1 MRGRTRRR
9 TPITPSIDLRNR
21 VLARGYPVNMRWPR
35 RGRRPSRTWVDV
47 ALALATAAWV
57 WASTEVAIGADP
69 SHPEWAGLV
78 LGLLLGALQLLRRRS
93 PSLVLLGSAAL
104 VIAYHAL
111 DFPPIGLTWPLV
123 VPLFTAAA
131 TGAVRAAVATAGA
144 LGVVSVAW
152 RWLAEGEAPLTVL
165 VDESRAL
172 LPAALAIALGFL
184 AARVTPA
191 AARPEPDPQEPD
203 APGARDDPIP
213 MLTPRESEVA
223 TLIAE
228 GYSNAEIAE
237 RLYLSVWTVKSH
249 VSSALRKV
257 GLRDRTQLAAWV
269 ARRERE
275 R

>member
-1 MRGRTRRR
+1 M
-9 TPITPSIDLRNR
+9 
-21 VLARGYPVNMRWPR
+21 AWPR
-35 RGRRPSRTWVDV
+35 TGRRPSRTWVDV

-69 SHPEWAGLV
+69 ARFEWAGVL

-93 PSLVLLGSAAL
+93 PSLVLLGSAVL

-123 VPLFTAAA
+123 VPLVTAAA
-131 TGAVRAAVATAGA
+131 TGAVRAAVATAGV
-144 LGVVSVAW
+144 LGLVSFAW

-184 AARVTPA
+184 VARVAATDAARSEVGLD
-191 AARPEPDPQEPD
+191 RPV
-203 APGARDDPIP
+203 APGAGDDPIP